1 MQDRPLFRS
10 FVGDRLPGDVTA
22 ASLPVLTA
30 LSPDQLVDR
39 VRATI
44 RARCPCQHREDDVR
58 WWSLIEPAVV
68 ADGGAK
74 SDQHRLE
81 RIVGP

>member
-1 MQDRPLFRS
+1 
-10 FVGDRLPGDVTA
+10 
-22 ASLPVLTA
+22 
-30 LSPDQLVDR
+30 LSSDQLVDR

-44 RARCPCQHREDDVR
+44 LARCPFQHGEDDVR